1 MCIRDRANIDKK
13 DLDTRLQ
20 FRSKVKM
27 CSVDDLINVS
37 RKYLFNESKRAV
49 IAGEGYIDEMEKLN
63 FKIQNI

>member
-1 MCIRDRANIDKK
+1 MSDFGANIDKK
-13 DLDTRLQ
+13 DLNTRLQ

-27 CSVDDLINVS
+27 CSVDLINVS

>member
-1 MCIRDRANIDKK
+1 MSDFWANIDKK

-49 IAGEGYIDEMEKLN
+49 IAGESYIDEMEKLN